1 MPRAFPRRPLGE
13 RGARTLAAAAF
24 LIGLAAGFAVLWTFG
39 FLDIWES
46 GIFGSDFSLIWA
58 GGYVFVNGSNPYD
71 PATWQR
77 VVLDLRVQST
87 STTVFIYPG
96 WVPLFLAPFGAL
108 RLTSAA
114 PLWLA
119 ATLVIGAVGLFAL
132 LEDRAR
138 NLPLAHTIFGF
149 LLVASEPGI
158 VTFYSGQWDF
168 LLVGSLALMAL
179 WMRRQPALGG
189 AIAAAMLFK
198 PQLFLVGL
206 PGLVRVAVAQRN
218 WRFIG
223 ALAALGTVAAIASAV
238 AFPGWWSAY
247 VTVPATQ
254 AGDMRAATLPN
265 AFSDVLGPAGVVV
278 GVAVVI
284 AVVVLAFAYSPR
296 AEAAV
301 PVWLA
306 VSLLAVPY
314 EFVYDHLVGLVP
326 LALTVGILADRR
338 PRPALFVAAA
348 GFGGLV
354 VGGIFLHA
362 VPGVARGNLSFNG
375 FVQFAMSALV
385 MGALWPYRDA
395 AAG

>member
-1 MPRAFPRRPLGE
+1 MPWAFPHRPLGD
-13 RGARTLAAAAF
+13 RGARALAAAAF
-24 LIGLAAGFAVLWTFG
+24 LIGLVAGFAVLRTFG

-58 GGYVFVNGSNPYD
+58 GGYAFVSGSNPYD

-77 VVLDLRVQST
+77 VVSDLRVQPT
-87 STTVFIYPG
+87 STAVFIYPG
-96 WVPLFLAPFGAL
+96 WVPLFLAPFGLL

-114 PLWLA
+114 PLWLGV
-119 ATLVIGAVGLFAL
+119 TLVAGAVGLFAL

-168 LLVGSLALMAL
+168 LLVGALALMAL
-179 WMRRQPALGG
+179 WMRRQPALAG
-189 AIAAAMLFK
+189 AVAGAMLFK

-206 PGLVRVAVAQRN
+206 PALVRVAAARRN

-223 ALAALGTVAAIASAV
+223 ALAAVGTVAAIASAV

-247 VTVPATQ
+247 MTVPATQ

-265 AFSDVLGPAGVVV
+265 ALGDALGPAGLVIGAVVV
-278 GVAVVI
+278 F

-296 AEAAV
+296 AEAAL

-314 EFVYDHLVGLVP
+314 EFVYDHLVSLVP

-338 PRPALFVAAA
+338 PRLALFVAAA
-348 GFGGLV
+348 AFGALV
-354 VGGIFLHA
+354 VAGIVLHA

-375 FVQFAMSALV
+375 FVQFGMSALV
-385 MGALWPYRDA
+385 MAALWPYRRVPA
-395 AAG
+395 V